1 MFNAKNRT
9 RLEFI
14 VSLFLVL
21 ITLIAYWQLPGHD
34 FLRFDDNEFI
44 TKNIHVHEGI
54 TRESIAWAFSITDYA
69 YWHPLT
75 WLSHI
80 LAFQL
85 FGLKASMHL
94 LINLFLHIASTLLL
108 FFVLRWMTGS
118 LWKSAF
124 VAALFALHPLNV
136 ESVAW
141 ASECKNV
148 LSTFFWMLTMFT
160 YARYAERPGFYRY
173 LVTFFVFALGLM
185 AKPMLVTLPF
195 ALLLLDYWPLCRFKL
210 SQSDGMGHGF
220 SKSIPSVSRWSQVL
234 RLALEKVPFLSLSAV
249 CIYLSSLSGQHLG
262 IVISTASVPMKLRSY
277 NALVSYVSYIKKM
290 VWPHN
295 LAVYYPYPE
304 SIPFWKVAGAALF
317 LVCVSILVFR
327 ALRSKPY
334 LAVGWL
340 WYIGTL
346 VPAIGLIQAGLWP
359 SIADRFAYVPLIGL
373 FIVIAWGVPDLVARW
388 RYKKIVLA
396 TTAIVLLL
404 TFTAATWFQNRYWAN
419 NIALF
424 KHSLDVTNDN
434 DVAHQKLGE
443 ALAAQGKTDEAVRH
457 YYEALRIKPDLVAA
471 HLNLGVALRTEGKI
485 NEAVE
490 HFYMALR
497 TKHDCAEAYY
507 ELGVTLEKQ
516 GNFDAAVRHY
526 SEALRIKP
534 EFVKGHNN
542 LGIVLARQ
550 KKDKE
555 AIFHLYEAL
564 RIDSDYADAYY
575 NLGIIYANQR
585 NIEKA
590 ILHYKKA
597 LHFNPNMAQ
606 ALYNL
611 SWILASCE
619 DERFRNGEGTVRLA
633 EKLCKI
639 TRYNQPLALD
649 ALAAAYAETGKFD
662 EAVTIAKKALELAL
676 KQGPKELVLELKKR
690 LQLYQKGRSYRQ
702 TQSGEG
708 NG

>member
-1 MFNAKNRT
+1 
-9 RLEFI
+9 
-14 VSLFLVL
+14 
-21 ITLIAYWQLPGHD
+21 
-34 FLRFDDNEFI
+34 
-44 TKNIHVHEGI
+44 
-54 TRESIAWAFSITDYA
+54 
-69 YWHPLT
+69 
-75 WLSHI
+75 
-80 LAFQL
+80 
-85 FGLKASMHL
+85 
-94 LINLFLHIASTLLL
+94 
-108 FFVLRWMTGS
+108 MTGAV
-118 LWKSAF
+118 WKSAF
-124 VAALFALHPLNV
+124 IAALFALHPINV

-141 ASECKNV
+141 VAERKNV
-148 LSTFFWMLTMFT
+148 LSTLFWMLTLLT
-160 YARYAERPGFYRY
+160 YGYYSLQPGFYRY
-173 LVTFFVFALGLM
+173 FLTLFCFLLGLL

-195 ALLLLDYWPLCRFKL
+195 VLLLFDYWPLER
-210 SQSDGMGHGF
+210 
-220 SKSIPSVSRWSQVL
+220 L
-234 RLALEKVPFLSLSAV
+234 RYSSTINTDRYKKASSLHLILEKLPFFLLAGAS
-249 CIYLSSLSGQHLG
+249 IYISSLSVQHHG
-262 IVISTASVPMKLRSY
+262 IVVSTESVSMKLRVA
-277 NALVSYVSYIKKM
+277 NALVSYVKYIEKM
-290 VWPHN
+290 IWPKN
-295 LAVYYPYPE
+295 LAVFYPFPDTVPVWQ
-304 SIPFWKVAGAALF
+304 ILGAALF

-396 TTAIVLLL
+396 TTATVLLL
-404 TFTAATWFQNRYWAN
+404 IFTAASLSQNRYWAN

-471 HLNLGVALRTEGKI
+471 HLNLGVALRKEGKI

-490 HFYMALR
+490 HFSMALR
-497 TKHDCAEAYY
+497 AEPDCAEAYY

-516 GNFDAAVRHY
+516 GNFDGAEKHY
-526 SEALRIKP
+526 IKALRIKP
-534 EFVKGHNN
+534 DYAKAHNN
-542 LGIVLARQ
+542 LGIVLAFR

-564 RIDSDYADAYY
+564 RIDSDFVGAYY

-597 LHFNPNMAQ
+597 LYFSPNMAQ

-611 SWILASCE
+611 IWILASCE
-619 DERFRNGEGTVRLA
+619 DERFRNGEGAVRLA

-639 TRYNQPLALD
+639 TQYNQPLALD
-649 ALAAAYAETGKFD
+649 VLAAAYAETGKFD
-662 EAVTIAKKALELAL
+662 EAVTISKKALELAL

-690 LQLYQKGRSYRQ
+690 LQLYQAEHPYR
-702 TQSGEG
+702 EG
-708 NG
+708 CAKNE

>member
-1 MFNAKNRT
+1 MNNTDKHRIFNIRYDV
-9 RLEFI
+9 LI
-14 VSLFLVL
+14 CLFLV
-21 ITLIAYWQLPGHD
+21 IATLIAYWQVRDHN
-34 FLRFDDNEFI
+34 FLSFDDHLYILHNQ
-44 TKNIHVHEGI
+44 HVNNGLSLK
-54 TRESIAWAFSITDYA
+54 SISWAFSFTDIA

-75 WLSHI
+75 WLSHM
-80 LAFQL
+80 LDCQL
-85 FGLKASMHL
+85 YGLNSSMHHTTS
-94 LINLFLHIASTLLL
+94 LILHIINCLLL
-108 FFVLRWMTGS
+108 FLVFKGMTGAV
-118 LWKSAF
+118 WKSAF
-124 VAALFALHPLNV
+124 IAALFALHPINV

-141 ASECKNV
+141 VAERKNV
-148 LSTFFWMLTMFT
+148 LSTLFWMLTLLT
-160 YARYAERPGFYRY
+160 YCYYSLQPGFYRY
-173 LVTFFVFALGLM
+173 FLTLFCFLLGLL

-195 ALLLLDYWPLCRFKL
+195 VLLLFDYWPLERL
-210 SQSDGMGHGF
+210 RYS
-220 SKSIPSVSRWSQVL
+220 SRTNTDKYQKASL
-234 RLALEKVPFLSLSAV
+234 LHLILEKLPFFLLAGAS
-249 CIYLSSLSGQHLG
+249 IYISSLSVQHHG
-262 IVISTASVPMKLRSY
+262 IVVSTESVSMKLRVA
-277 NALVSYVSYIKKM
+277 NALVSYVKYIEKM
-290 VWPHN
+290 IWPKN
-295 LAVYYPYPE
+295 LAVFYPFPDTVPLWH
-304 SIPFWKVAGAALF
+304 ILGAILF
-317 LVCVSILVFR
+317 LVFVSILVFW
-327 ALRSKPY
+327 ALKSKPY

-373 FIVIAWGVPDLVARW
+373 FIVIAWGIPDFVAQW
-388 RYKKIVLA
+388 RYKTIVLA
-396 TTAIVLLL
+396 TTATVLLL
-404 TFTAATWFQNRYWAN
+404 IFTAASLSQNRYWAN

-434 DVAHQKLGE
+434 DVAHEKLGE
-443 ALAAQGKTDEAVRH
+443 ALAAQGKTDEAIRH

-471 HLNLGVALRTEGKI
+471 HLNLGVALRKEGKI

-497 TKHDCAEAYY
+497 AKPDCAEAYY

-516 GNFDAAVRHY
+516 GDFDAAVRHY

-534 EFVKGHNN
+534 EFVNGHNN
-542 LGIVLARQ
+542 LGIVLAHQ

-564 RIDSDYADAYY
+564 RIDSDCADAYY

-619 DERFRNGEGTVRLA
+619 DERFRNGEGAVKLA

-649 ALAAAYAETGKFD
+649 AFGAAYAEAGRFK
-662 EAVTIAKKALELAL
+662 EAVLTAQKGLELAL
-676 KQGPKELVLELKKR
+676 EMGPKKLALSLENRLK
-690 LQLYQKGRSYRQ
+690 LYRAGHPYRQ
-702 TQSGEG
+702 TQPG
-708 NG
+708 